1 MALTSPIFE
10 LKQKGYVLSTD
21 PARLDLG
28 LIHRYLSEESYWA
41 RGIPCEVVRRSIE
54 NSICF
59 GIYQES
65 QQVAFSRV
73 ISDLATYAWIGDVF
87 VLPAQRKQ
95 GLGKWLVEAML
106 QHPDL
111 QGLRR
116 WTLATGDAHDLYAR
130 YGFRPIEQP
139 GRLMELH
146 PPNIYAQ

>member
-1 MALTSPIFE
+1 MTLTSRIIE
-10 LKQKGYVLSTD
+10 LKRKEFVLSTD

-41 RGIPCEVVRRSIE
+41 RGIPYEVVRRSIE

-87 VLPAQRKQ
+87 VLPTQRKQ

-116 WTLATGDAHDLYAR
+116 WTLATGDAHGLYAR
-130 YGFRPIEQP
+130 YGFKPVEQP
-139 GRLMELH
+139 ERLMEIR
-146 PPNIYAQ
+146 PPNIYT

>member
-1 MALTSPIFE
+1 M
-10 LKQKGYVLSTD
+10 LSTD
-21 PARLDLG
+21 PARLDLA
-28 LIHRYLSEESYWA
+28 LIHQYLSEESYWA
-41 RGIPCEVVRRSIE
+41 RGIPFEVVRRSID

-59 GIYQES
+59 GIYKNG

-116 WTLATGDAHDLYAR
+116 WTLATSDAHDFYAR
-130 YGFRPIEQP
+130 YGFSPIEQP
-139 GRLMELH
+139 ERLMEMR
-146 PPNIYAQ
+146 PSNIYSQQ